1 MVVYKQIMKN
11 SFRAFIPKFT
21 IITVTYFGYHLTQ
34 ILLFASCLHQSPK
47 PTTSK
52 IIIRQ
57 TNDTTQCTF
66 TLLNTLYSLGFF

>member
-47 PTTSK
+47 PTASK
-52 IIIRQ
+52 
-57 TNDTTQCTF
+57 
-66 TLLNTLYSLGFF
+66 SLSAKRMIQHSVHLPC